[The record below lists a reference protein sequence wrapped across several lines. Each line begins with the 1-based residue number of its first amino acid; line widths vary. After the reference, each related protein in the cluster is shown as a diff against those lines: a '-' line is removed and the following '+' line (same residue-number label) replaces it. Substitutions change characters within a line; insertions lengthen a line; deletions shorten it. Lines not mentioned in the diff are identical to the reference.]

1 MSTRA
6 VGALALVNAG
16 TMLCAP
22 VAGRQADR
30 RGPDTVSLVC
40 MLGVITSALVLT
52 VGGVGGTL
60 GLMALV
66 LGSLLLDVAM
76 QSGMVAN
83 QVRNYALRSEARSR
97 VNTAYMTCG
106 YLGGSA
112 GSWLGARAY
121 GQACWWGVCVLVAA
135 LAALALARHL
145 MALRRRHRGSAP
157 RLTALQP

>member
-16 TMLCAP
+16 TMLCTP

-40 MLGVITSALVLT
+40 MLGVITSALILT

-60 GLMALV
+60 GLMPL
-66 LGSLLLDVAM
+66 
-76 QSGMVAN
+76 
-83 QVRNYALRSEARSR
+83 
-97 VNTAYMTCG
+97 
-106 YLGGSA
+106 
-112 GSWLGARAY
+112 
-121 GQACWWGVCVLVAA
+121 
-135 LAALALARHL
+135 
-145 MALRRRHRGSAP
+145 ALRRRHRGSAP